1 MRVSKKIQKL
11 IIVIA
16 AILMFAIMGA
26 GCSKKDP
33 IKDTFKEYKELWI
46 KADYAGMYE
55 MLSADSKQYIDKD
68 TFVERYENIYGAI
81 KAKDMKISINNEEE
95 RDKKSLEIPFTM
107 KAKSIVG
114 DLIIEDFN
122 ITFIEE
128 DKIYK
133 VKWDESM
140 IFPQMIAGDKVRVE
154 DNYSKRGSIFD
165 KDGMT
170 LAQDDFVK
178 SVGIHPS
185 KFENEKD
192 AKIAAMA
199 STLDI
204 SEDYIREKLAANTN
218 PEHFVP
224 IVDVLQTDF
233 EKLDKL
239 STIEGVIVNN
249 KRSRVYSGE
258 EAFGNLIG
266 HVGPITAEELEA
278 NKDKGYDATS
288 LIGKAGLEKVY
299 EESLRGE
306 DGARIYLLRG
316 ELEEEITIAEKEA
329 VSGQD
334 IKLSIDSALQIQI
347 YNEMNGE
354 KGAATAVNPKTG
366 EVLAMVSSPSYDSNI
381 YVTYKTKAVKEKW
394 EKLDGEQ
401 FDNRF
406 NNVYSPG
413 STIKLVTAASGLN
426 EGVITPAEEVA
437 ISGKEWQPDGSW
449 GDYKITRVT
458 DPGRAVNLR
467 DAILFSDNIYFGQ
480 TALKLGEEKFIN
492 GAKNFGIGE
501 ELNFEFPMENSQ
513 ISNSGDLKKE
523 ILLADSGYGQGEL
536 LVSPLDVALMYSALS
551 NEGSIMKPR
560 LDIGLNPNA
569 EVWKTAI
576 KPENVAPLIDGFTAV
591 INDVNGTARD
601 ARIEGHSLAGK
612 TGTAEIKE
620 KQGEAGIENGWF
632 VATDVDSSKISISMF
647 IENVQGR
654 GGSGIPTKMVKN
666 VLTYYL
672 NK

>member
-1 MRVSKKIQKL
+1 MSKKIQKL
-11 IIVIA
+11 GLTIVVV
-16 AILMFAIMGA
+16 LMFAIMVA

-33 IKDTFKEYKELWI
+33 IKDAFNQYKELWI
-46 KADYAGMYE
+46 KAEYGGMYD
-55 MLSADSKQYIDKD
+55 MLSSESKKYIDKD

-81 KAKDMKISINNEEE
+81 KAEEMSISINNEEE

-107 KAKSIVG
+107 KTKSIAG
-114 DLIIEDFN
+114 DLVIEDFN

-128 DKIYK
+128 EKSYK
-133 VKWDESM
+133 VKWDESL
-140 IFPQMIAGDKVRVE
+140 IFPQMIAGDKVRIE

-165 KDGMT
+165 KDGNP
-170 LAQDDFVK
+170 LAQDDVVR

-185 KFENEKD
+185 KFENEKE
-192 AKIAAMA
+192 AKITSMA
-199 STLDI
+199 SILDI

-249 KRSRVYSGE
+249 KKSRVYSGE

-266 HVGPITAEELEA
+266 YVGPITAEELETS
-278 NKDKGYDATS
+278 KDKGYDATS

-299 EESLRGE
+299 EDSLRGE

-329 VSGQD
+329 VPGKD
-334 IKLSIDSALQIQI
+334 INLSIDSALQVQI

-354 KGAATAVNPKTG
+354 KGAATAVDPKTG

-381 YVTYKTKAVKEKW
+381 FVTYTTKDVKEKW

-401 FDNRF
+401 FNNRF

-413 STIKLVTAASGLN
+413 STIKLVTAAIGLN
-426 EGVITPAEEVA
+426 EGVITPGQEVA
-437 ISGKEWQPDGSW
+437 ISGKEWQKDGSW
-449 GDYKITRVT
+449 GNYKITRVT
-458 DPGRAVNLR
+458 DPGRAINLR
-467 DAILFSDNIYFGQ
+467 DAVKFSDNIYFGQ
-480 TALKLGEEKFIN
+480 TALNIGAEKFIN

-501 ELNFEFPMENSQ
+501 ELNFEFPIENSQ
-513 ISNSGDLKKE
+513 ISNSGDLNKD

-536 LVSPLDVALMYSALS
+536 LVSPLDIALMYSALS

-560 LDIGLNPNA
+560 LDIGLNPSA

-576 KPENVAPLIDGFTAV
+576 KPENVASLIDGFTAV
-591 INDVNGTARD
+591 INDSDGTATS
-601 ARIEGHSLAGK
+601 AKVEGHNIAGK

-620 KQGEAGIENGWF
+620 KQGEVGIENGWF
-632 VATDVDSSKISISMF
+632 VATDVDNSKISIAMF
-647 IENVQGR
+647 IEDVHGR
-654 GGSGIPTKMVKN
+654 GGSAIPTQMVKN
-666 VLTYYL
+666 ILTNYL

>member
-1 MRVSKKIQKL
+1 MSKKVQKL
-11 IIVIA
+11 SLAIA
-16 AILMFAIMGA
+16 AVLMFAIMVV

-33 IKDTFKEYKELWI
+33 IKESFNQYKELWI
-46 KADYAGMYE
+46 KSDYGGMHD
-55 MLSADSKQYIDKD
+55 MLSSESKKYIDKD

-81 KAKDMKISINNEEE
+81 KADEMSISINNEEE
-95 RDKKSLEIPFTM
+95 RDRKSLEIPFTM
-107 KAKSIVG
+107 KTKSIVG
-114 DLIIEDFN
+114 DLVIEDFN
-122 ITFIEE
+122 ITFVEE
-128 DKIYK
+128 EKSYK
-133 VKWDESM
+133 VKWDESL
-140 IFPQMIAGDKVRVE
+140 IFPQMLAGDKVRIE

-165 KDGMT
+165 KNGNP
-170 LAQDDFVK
+170 LAQDDVVK

-192 AKIAAMA
+192 AKITSMA
-199 STLDI
+199 SILDI

-249 KRSRVYSGE
+249 KKSRVYSGE
-258 EAFGNLIG
+258 EAFGSLIG
-266 HVGPITAEELEA
+266 YVGPITAEELETS
-278 NKDKGYDATS
+278 KDKGYDATS

-299 EESLRGE
+299 EDSLRGE

-329 VSGQD
+329 VPGKD
-334 IKLSIDSALQIQI
+334 INLSIDSALQVQI

-354 KGAATAVNPKTG
+354 KGAATAVDPKTG

-381 YVTYKTKAVKEKW
+381 FVTYKTKAVKEKW

-401 FDNRF
+401 FNNRF

-413 STIKLVTAASGLN
+413 STIKLVTAAIGLN
-426 EGVITPAEEVA
+426 EGVITPNQEVA
-437 ISGKEWQPDGSW
+437 ISGLQWQPDGSW
-449 GDYKITRVT
+449 GNYKITRVT
-458 DPGRAVNLR
+458 DPGRAINLR
-467 DAILFSDNIYFGQ
+467 DAVKLSDNIYFGQ
-480 TALKLGEEKFIN
+480 TALNIGEEKFIN

-501 ELNFEFPMENSQ
+501 ELNFEFPIENSQ
-513 ISNSGDLKKE
+513 ISNSGDLKKD
-523 ILLADSGYGQGEL
+523 ILLADSGYGQGEV
-536 LVSPLDVALMYSALS
+536 LVSPLDIALMYSALS

-560 LDIGLNPNA
+560 LDMGLNPNA

-591 INDVNGTARD
+591 INDSDGTATS
-601 ARIEGHSLAGK
+601 AKVEGHNIAGK

-620 KQGEAGIENGWF
+620 KQGEVGIENGWF
-632 VATDVDSSKISISMF
+632 VATDVDNSKISIAMV

-654 GGSGIPTKMVKN
+654 GGSGIPTQMVKN
-666 VLTYYL
+666 ILANCL

>member
-1 MRVSKKIQKL
+1 MSKKIQKL
-11 IIVIA
+11 GLVIA
-16 AILMFAIMGA
+16 TILMLAVMAA

-33 IKDTFKEYKELWI
+33 IKEAFNEYKELWI
-46 KADYAGMYE
+46 KVDYSSMYD
-55 MLSADSKQYIDKD
+55 MLSSESKKYIDKD

-81 KAKDMKISINNEEE
+81 KAEEMSISINNEEE
-95 RDKKSLEIPFTM
+95 RDRKSLEIPFTM
-107 KAKSIVG
+107 KTKSIVG
-114 DLIIEDFN
+114 DLVIEDFN
-122 ITFIEE
+122 IAFVEE
-128 DKIYK
+128 EKSYK
-133 VKWDESM
+133 VKWDESL
-140 IFPQMIAGDKVRVE
+140 ILPQMIAGDKVRVE

-165 KDGMT
+165 KDGNP
-170 LAQDDFVK
+170 LAQDDVVK

-192 AKIAAMA
+192 AKITSMA
-199 STLDI
+199 SILDI
-204 SEDYIREKLAANTN
+204 SEDYIREKLAANSN

-224 IVDVLQTDF
+224 IVDILQTDF

-249 KRSRVYSGE
+249 KNSRVYSGE

-266 HVGPITAEELEA
+266 YVGPITAEELETS
-278 NKDKGYDATS
+278 KDKGYDSTS

-299 EESLRGE
+299 EDSLRGE

-329 VSGQD
+329 VPGKD
-334 IKLSIDSALQIQI
+334 INLSIDSALQVQV

-354 KGAATAVNPKTG
+354 KGAATAVDPKTG

-381 YVTYKTKAVKEKW
+381 FVTYKTKAVKEKW

-401 FDNRF
+401 FNNRF

-413 STIKLVTAASGLN
+413 STIKLVTAAIGLN
-426 EGVITPAEEVA
+426 EGVITPSQEVA
-437 ISGKEWQPDGSW
+437 INGKEWQKDGSW
-449 GDYKITRVT
+449 GNYKITRVT
-458 DPGRAVNLR
+458 DPGRAINLR
-467 DAILFSDNIYFGQ
+467 DAVKFSDNIYFGQ
-480 TALKLGEEKFIN
+480 TALNIGAEKFIN

-501 ELNFEFPMENSQ
+501 ELNFEFPIENSQ
-513 ISNSGDLKKE
+513 ISNSGDLKKD
-523 ILLADSGYGQGEL
+523 ILLADSGYGQGEI
-536 LVSPLDVALMYSALS
+536 LVSPLDVAIMYSALS

-591 INDVNGTARD
+591 ISDSDGTATS
-601 ARIEGHSLAGK
+601 AKVEGHNIAGK

-620 KQGEAGIENGWF
+620 KQGEVGIENGWF
-632 VATDVDSSKISISMF
+632 VATDVDNSRISIAMF
-647 IENVQGR
+647 IEDVYGR
-654 GGSGIPTKMVKN
+654 GGSGIPTQMVKN
-666 VLTYYL
+666 ILTNYL